1 MEKVLEIKNLEVHFK
16 DKKAVKGINLDI
28 NKGEIVGLVGES
40 GCGKSVT
47 SMSIM
52 GLLNSN
58 NLSGEILFENKNIL
72 QLKEKELRN
81 IRGNEI
87 SMIFQ
92 NTMSSLN
99 PTMKIGKQISEVLKI
114 HSNKSK
120 KEIKEEVLNTLEKV
134 ELKNVEEIYNSY
146 PHQLSGGMRQ
156 RVMIAMAIINKPKLI
171 IADEP
176 TTALD
181 VIIQKEILDL
191 LKNISQE
198 YNTSILFISHDLSV
212 VSNICDRINIM
223 NDGIIVETG
232 ITEDIFYNA
241 KHYYTKQ
248 LLDAIPSIKKF

>member
-1 MEKVLEIKNLEVHFK
+1 MEKLLEIKNLEINFK
-16 DKKAVKGINLDI
+16 DKQAVKGINLDI

-52 GLLNSN
+52 GLLNGN
-58 NLSGEILFENKNIL
+58 NISGEIVFDGKDIL
-72 QLKEKELRN
+72 SLKGKELRT
-81 IRGNEI
+81 IRGNDI

-120 KEIKEEVLNTLEKV
+120 KEIKEEVLRTLEKV

-181 VIIQKEILDL
+181 VIIQKQILDL
-191 LKNISQE
+191 LKSISQE

-212 VSNICDRINIM
+212 VSNICDRINVM
-223 NDGIIVETG
+223 YDGEIVETG
-232 ITEDIFYNA
+232 TTEDIFYNT
-241 KHYYTKQ
+241 KHDYTKQ
-248 LLDAIPSIKKF
+248 LINAIPQIKK